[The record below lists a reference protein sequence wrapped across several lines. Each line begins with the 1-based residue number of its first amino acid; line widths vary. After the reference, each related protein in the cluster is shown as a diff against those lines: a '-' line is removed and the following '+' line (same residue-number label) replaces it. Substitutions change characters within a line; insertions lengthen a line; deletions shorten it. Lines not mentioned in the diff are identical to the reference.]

1 MTLSRAV
8 FGWIA
13 RHALLFVLILAALV
27 IHARFSPDAGSRRA
41 LETSIA
47 NLAAAEAD
55 GRRTIA
61 ALEGRAVTGLDAAQR
76 NSLAA
81 IDTRLADLG
90 RRRMALQAR
99 PGRRFDILTSPRD
112 AIIAD
117 TRRKIDGLLIDQ
129 EAAFLVRLRANVAT
143 RGRALTLDGQISAK
157 QREIARLDAAFA
169 ADAANIAA
177 LPPVWAPTR
186 YVIEGGVPR
195 DLADV
200 YARRQAE
207 NRRDRAAVVS
217 DLQRLASARL
227 QIGEVAALATPEVAT
242 EALAAPLAALSAAA
256 EAQQDKLTS
265 AIEREARRWYARLGI
280 ADLLWPAA
288 GFLALI
294 ILTPFLVRTLFYWVL
309 APLAA
314 LQKPIQLL
322 DSAAPIPLPK
332 ERSAVSKAIAL
343 TPDTELLVRQ
353 GFEQTISLGGTKA
366 TQWLL
371 DIRHPLS
378 SLVSG
383 LYFLTRIRGQAGDI
397 VTVSAT
403 EDPFAE
409 VATLALPKGAA
420 AVLQPRAIAGV
431 VQPIAAPLRITG
443 HWRLGTLNAWLTW
456 QLRFLVFH
464 GPAEIILTG
473 GRGVRI
479 EPALAGRSIGQDQLI
494 GFSAGIAY
502 STGRTET
509 FIPYLLGRE
518 PLLKD
523 RVAAGSGILIAEEA
537 PRAGRGRAGGRRGLE
552 GAVDAML
559 KVFGI

>member
-1 MTLSRAV
+1 
-8 FGWIA
+8 
-13 RHALLFVLILAALV
+13 
-27 IHARFSPDAGSRRA
+27 
-41 LETSIA
+41 
-47 NLAAAEAD
+47 
-55 GRRTIA
+55 
-61 ALEGRAVTGLDAAQR
+61 
-76 NSLAA
+76 
-81 IDTRLADLG
+81 
-90 RRRMALQAR
+90 
-99 PGRRFDILTSPRD
+99 
-112 AIIAD
+112 
-117 TRRKIDGLLIDQ
+117 
-129 EAAFLVRLRANVAT
+129 
-143 RGRALTLDGQISAK
+143 
-157 QREIARLDAAFA
+157 
-169 ADAANIAA
+169 
-177 LPPVWAPTR
+177 
-186 YVIEGGVPR
+186 
-195 DLADV
+195 
-200 YARRQAE
+200 
-207 NRRDRAAVVS
+207 VVS
-217 DLQRLASARL
+217 DLQRLASARR

-431 VQPIAAPLRITG
+431 VQPIAAPLRITS

-523 RVAAGSGILIAEEA
+523 RIAAGSGVLIAEEA
-537 PRAGRGRAGGRRGLE
+537 PRAGRGWAGARRGLE